1 MDFYKYQKPVGKI
14 EDISALRDEFITIFD
29 TKNRQEI
36 VLFCLSLAQHIINF
50 TKFEPC
56 DEMLLAFE
64 AMKEWLEGKTNYHKA
79 RNISFEIGRLAKGE
93 GNEAKVKFYRT
104 MAQIAASPHT
114 KFHGLWATDFAITL
128 INKMFPNNMEA
139 VRKEREKHI
148 TLLKASCFSNDKA
161 FKS

>member
-36 VLFCLSLAQHIINF
+36 VLFCLSLAQHLIDF

-64 AMKEWLEGKTNYHKA
+64 AMKEWLDGKTNYHKA
-79 RNISFEIGRLAKGE
+79 RNISFQISRLAKE
-93 GNEAKVKFYRT
+93 ESDVAKVKFYRT
-104 MAQIAASPHT
+104 MAQIAASTHT

-128 INKMFPNNMEA
+128 INKMFPNDVEA

-148 TLLKASCFSNDKA
+148 ALLKASCFSNDKA
-161 FKS
+161 LKS